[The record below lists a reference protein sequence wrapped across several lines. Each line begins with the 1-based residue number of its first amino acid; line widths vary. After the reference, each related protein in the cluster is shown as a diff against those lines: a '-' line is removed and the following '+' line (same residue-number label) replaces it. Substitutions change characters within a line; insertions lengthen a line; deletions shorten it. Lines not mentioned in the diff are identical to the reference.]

1 MLENVTS
8 VNKSRSPEHESLPS
22 IARKSSSI
30 DFRFILAFIPFTPKI
45 KINQSPKVAELISHT
60 HSDEDASLKNPQVSI
75 LIPSWNN
82 LNQLKICLQSI
93 AEHSR
98 LSYQVIIHVNEGIDG
113 TLEWLM
119 ENGVQYTHSQENIG
133 ICSAINRAYEKA
145 TADYIIYL
153 NDDMYVL
160 PEWDLHLVDALEQ
173 ADPTKPAYAS
183 GTMIQS
189 YAISASTI
197 VADYGTKVESF
208 AQAQLLEDFHA
219 GKFIQPDWSGATWPP
234 SCIHRRWWEMVFGYS
249 EEFSPGFYSDIDFSM
264 KLWNSGCRRFHGVS
278 RSLVYHFGEQ
288 STKRIRGLK
297 NKNVKQARIRFLQ
310 KWGILPST
318 AVRHYLKSGQPFEEC
333 LPEPEL
339 TIDHARARLISFYYS
354 SHKISQDLLKYLGV
368 NVNQESNQYQNET
381 ESTAKA

>member
-119 ENGVQYTHSQENIG
+119 ENG
-133 ICSAINRAYEKA
+133 
-145 TADYIIYL
+145 
-153 NDDMYVL
+153 
-160 PEWDLHLVDALEQ
+160 
-173 ADPTKPAYAS
+173 
-183 GTMIQS
+183 
-189 YAISASTI
+189 
-197 VADYGTKVESF
+197 
-208 AQAQLLEDFHA
+208 
-219 GKFIQPDWSGATWPP
+219 
-234 SCIHRRWWEMVFGYS
+234 
-249 EEFSPGFYSDIDFSM
+249 
-264 KLWNSGCRRFHGVS
+264 
-278 RSLVYHFGEQ
+278 
-288 STKRIRGLK
+288 
-297 NKNVKQARIRFLQ
+297 
-310 KWGILPST
+310 
-318 AVRHYLKSGQPFEEC
+318 
-333 LPEPEL
+333 
-339 TIDHARARLISFYYS
+339 
-354 SHKISQDLLKYLGV
+354 
-368 NVNQESNQYQNET
+368 
-381 ESTAKA
+381 